1 MRKRAGN
8 LGFVA
13 VTILLVLLTAFCFAG
28 TVASRTTLDSAE
40 LEGYYR
46 QQEDQLVSRVRRFLE
61 EQGFACSG
69 VMLTRVVESDGSREY
84 TLTVHHGEIDR
95 MSASE
100 RDALAEKLAGLTF
113 QDETCVVTFFIS
125 H

>member
-13 VTILLVLLTAFCFAG
+13 VTIILVLLTALCFAG
-28 TVASRTTLDSAE
+28 TVASRTMLDSAE

-46 QQEDQLVSRVRRFLE
+46 QQEDQLVSRVRSFLE
-61 EQGFACSG
+61 EQGFAYSG
-69 VMLTRVVESDGSREY
+69 VMLTRVVEPDGSREY

-100 RDALAEKLAGLTF
+100 RDALAEKLADLTF

>member
-13 VTILLVLLTAFCFAG
+13 VTIILVLLTALCFAG
-28 TVASRTTLDSAE
+28 TAASRASSDSAE

-46 QQEDQLVSRVRRFLE
+46 QQEDRLVSRARRLLE
-61 EQGFACSG
+61 EQGFAYSG
-69 VMLTRVVESDGSREY
+69 VMLTCVVEPDGSREY

-95 MSASE
+95 MPAPE
-100 RDALAEKLAGLTF
+100 RDALAEKLAGLAF
-113 QDETCVVTFFIS
+113 QDETGVVTFFIS